1 MRSMSES
8 GSARPRQ
15 LTLAGW
21 FVVVGSV
28 MLVITVYSTI
38 ASLNS
43 VDTRDRVT
51 EWLSTPTG
59 EGLGLSVTDALSG
72 LRAALMVTG
81 LGAAASAVLGVFV
94 LQRHRG
100 ARIALSIVVVPI
112 LLANLM
118 TAPLTGG
125 LLGALIAAATVVLW
139 TGPARDWFAGRP
151 VRQPSVPERREQPP
165 APSPP
170 AAPTPPQAQSVDLS
184 TQEPSRSPTA
194 TSGYGER
201 PAHQDARLPLEQWAP
216 PTGPPVAWQ
225 EPAPSFA
232 VPGFVKA
239 ACVLTWAFSG
249 LVAMVYV
256 VMLFVL
262 VVAKDEIVDYVTG
275 LPAWQQSNIQPDML
289 MPVLWLGSLMFL
301 AWSVGALVLAWFTWR
316 RHNWARYL
324 LAASAGVA
332 FLAGLLAFPVSLLHL
347 LACAVTIAG
356 LFTARARAWFAM
368 PTRGYWPPQGP
379 PPGSPPG
386 PPPGPPPGSY
396 GAPPPP
402 PPSAPPPDRE
412 GKPPVW

>member
-1 MRSMSES
+1 MRPMSES

-21 FVVVGSV
+21 FVVVASV

-38 ASLNS
+38 AGLNS
-43 VDTRDRVT
+43 VDTRDRVS

-59 EGLGLSVTDALSG
+59 EGLGLTVTDALSG
-72 LRAALMVTG
+72 LRVALMVTG
-81 LGAAASAVLGVFV
+81 LCAAASAVLGVFV

-100 ARIALSIVVVPI
+100 ARMALSVVVVPI
-112 LLANLM
+112 LVANLM

-151 VRQPSVPERREQPP
+151 VRQPAVSERREPPQVPATPP
-165 APSPP
+165 APTEPP
-170 AAPTPPQAQSVDLS
+170 ATSVDLS
-184 TQEPSRSPTA
+184 TQQPSRVPAA
-194 TSGYGER
+194 TPGFGER
-201 PAHQDARLPLEQWAP
+201 PAHQSALPPEQWAA
-216 PTGPPVAWQ
+216 PTGPPIGWQ
-225 EPAPSFA
+225 EPAPTFA

-275 LPAWQQSNIQPDML
+275 LPEWQQSNIQPDLL

-324 LAASAGVA
+324 LAASAGAA
-332 FLAGLLAFPVSLLHL
+332 FLAGLFAFPVSLLHL

-379 PPGSPPG
+379 HQG
-386 PPPGPPPGSY
+386 PPQAQPPAPPY
-396 GAPPPP
+396 GAPPP
-402 PPSAPPPDRE
+402 PPSAPPPDRQ